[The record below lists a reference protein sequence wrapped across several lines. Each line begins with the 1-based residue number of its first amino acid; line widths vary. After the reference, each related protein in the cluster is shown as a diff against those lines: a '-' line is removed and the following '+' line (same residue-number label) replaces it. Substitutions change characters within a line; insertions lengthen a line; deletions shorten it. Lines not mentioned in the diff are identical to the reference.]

1 MMKEWYKN
9 KRQSVEDKRHA
20 KKIMDDQPLEL
31 EITEE
36 IEDAEEIEE
45 AEEIE
50 VIDKIDEIEE
60 EIEFN
65 SFFEEVLSKF
75 PKKYSTI
82 ILNTYDKTR
91 VQAEKVLADSK
102 TKFDS
107 IFEMFLEGVDE
118 KTKKRSH
125 ATVHAASLTSAI
137 IGLSPI
143 PFSDAFLLV
152 PIQLTMMARLHKI
165 YGQEFSENLGES
177 LARELVIVG
186 LGRSTV
192 GNLLK
197 FIPAVGT
204 VAGAAINAVVA
215 STITQALGWVTV
227 KMLNDGEDIFDDVMS
242 FKNQF
247 KNVYDVLKST
257 NKTTE

>member
-36 IEDAEEIEE
+36 IE
-45 AEEIE
+45 

-60 EIEFN
+60 NEFN
-65 SFFEEVLSKF
+65 SFSEEVLNKF

-118 KTKKRSH
+118 ETKKRSH

-137 IGLSPI
+137 IG
-143 PFSDAFLLV
+143 
-152 PIQLTMMARLHKI
+152 
-165 YGQEFSENLGES
+165 
-177 LARELVIVG
+177 
-186 LGRSTV
+186 
-192 GNLLK
+192 
-197 FIPAVGT
+197 
-204 VAGAAINAVVA
+204 
-215 STITQALGWVTV
+215 
-227 KMLNDGEDIFDDVMS
+227 
-242 FKNQF
+242 
-247 KNVYDVLKST
+247 
-257 NKTTE
+257 

>member
-1 MMKEWYKN
+1 MKEWYKN

-36 IEDAEEIEE
+36 IEEAEE

-60 EIEFN
+60 ETEFN
-65 SFFEEVLSKF
+65 SFFEEVLNKF

-102 TKFDS
+102 TQFDS

-118 KTKKRSH
+118 ETKKRSH

-137 IGLSPI
+137 GDRKS
-143 PFSDAFLLV
+143 
-152 PIQLTMMARLHKI
+152 
-165 YGQEFSENLGES
+165 
-177 LARELVIVG
+177 
-186 LGRSTV
+186 
-192 GNLLK
+192 
-197 FIPAVGT
+197 
-204 VAGAAINAVVA
+204 VV
-215 STITQALGWVTV
+215 
-227 KMLNDGEDIFDDVMS
+227 
-242 FKNQF
+242 
-247 KNVYDVLKST
+247 
-257 NKTTE
+257 

>member
-1 MMKEWYKN
+1 MKEWYKN

-36 IEDAEEIEE
+36 IEESDEIE
-45 AEEIE
+45 I
-50 VIDKIDEIEE
+50 IDEIDEIEE

-102 TKFDS
+102 TQFDS

-118 KTKKRSH
+118 ETKKRSH

-143 PFSDAFLLV
+143 PFSDAFFIGSN
-152 PIQLTMMARLHKI
+152 PI
-165 YGQEFSENLGES
+165 N
-177 LARELVIVG
+177 
-186 LGRSTV
+186 
-192 GNLLK
+192 
-197 FIPAVGT
+197 
-204 VAGAAINAVVA
+204 
-215 STITQALGWVTV
+215 
-227 KMLNDGEDIFDDVMS
+227 NDG
-242 FKNQF
+242 
-247 KNVYDVLKST
+247 
-257 NKTTE
+257 

>member
-1 MMKEWYKN
+1 MMKEWYKS

-36 IEDAEEIEE
+36 IEEADEIE
-45 AEEIE
+45 I
-50 VIDKIDEIEE
+50 IDEIDEIEE

-102 TKFDS
+102 TQFDS

-118 KTKKRSH
+118 ETKKRSH

-165 YGQEFSENLGES
+165 YGQKFSENLGES

-186 LGRSTV
+186 LGRSAV

-197 FIPAVGT
+197 FIPAVGM

>member
-36 IEDAEEIEE
+36 KEGE
-45 AEEIE
+45 EEIE

-60 EIEFN
+60 TEFN
-65 SFFEEVLSKF
+65 SFFEEVLNKF

-118 KTKKRSH
+118 ETKKRSH
-125 ATVHAASLTSAI
+125 ATVHA
-137 IGLSPI
+137 
-143 PFSDAFLLV
+143 
-152 PIQLTMMARLHKI
+152 
-165 YGQEFSENLGES
+165 
-177 LARELVIVG
+177 
-186 LGRSTV
+186 
-192 GNLLK
+192 
-197 FIPAVGT
+197 
-204 VAGAAINAVVA
+204 
-215 STITQALGWVTV
+215 
-227 KMLNDGEDIFDDVMS
+227 
-242 FKNQF
+242 
-247 KNVYDVLKST
+247 
-257 NKTTE
+257 

>member
-36 IEDAEEIEE
+36 IEE
-45 AEEIE
+45 ADE
-50 VIDKIDEIEE
+50 IDEIEE

-102 TKFDS
+102 TQFDS

-118 KTKKRSH
+118 ETKKRSH

-152 PIQLTMMARLHKI
+152 PIQR
-165 YGQEFSENLGES
+165 SEEHTS
-177 LARELVIVG
+177 EL
-186 LGRSTV
+186 
-192 GNLLK
+192 
-197 FIPAVGT
+197 
-204 VAGAAINAVVA
+204 
-215 STITQALGWVTV
+215 Q
-227 KMLNDGEDIFDDVMS
+227 
-242 FKNQF
+242 
-247 KNVYDVLKST
+247 
-257 NKTTE
+257 

>member
-1 MMKEWYKN
+1 MVKEWYKN
-9 KRQSVEDKRHA
+9 KRQSVEDKRHT

-36 IEDAEEIEE
+36 IEE
-45 AEEIE
+45 ADEIE
-50 VIDKIDEIEE
+50 VIDEIDEIE

-102 TKFDS
+102 TQFDS

-118 KTKKRSH
+118 ETKKRSH

-165 YGQEFSENLGES
+165 YGQKFSENLGES

-186 LGRSTV
+186 LGRSAV